1 MAYEPTPF
9 DQYTLSALQQAQGLM
24 TKPVQEYP
32 QYIPSQTQAPQ
43 QYDYYNYTPST
54 PMQQIAQPNYKSM
67 MEGDYDK
74 LQTALTTPG
83 QSAAT
88 SAYNQGMSNLQNV
101 MSGRGLYGSSIM
113 QNQQTQ
119 GLDKVYQQALANNA
133 SQAAATRY
141 GMQQQDLSDFNKF
154 MAQNFATDVGQQKNL
169 WGANALDAENQ
180 NTYNSQ
186 KLGFGISQDSALRDW
201 QNKMAYEQ
209 YTYDLAKNA
218 YANQGDESLM
228 NRALALAGQGAPLT
242 QMATQYNIAQQ
253 QNEAARKAA
262 QDAAS
267 SKELQSWL
275 GLGGSIGG
283 GLLGSDQ
290 FMNWLF

>member
-9 DQYTLSALQQAQGLM
+9 DQYTLAALQQAQGLM
-24 TKPVQEYP
+24 NKPVQEYP
-32 QYIPSQTQAPQ
+32 SYIPSQTQAPQ

-74 LQTALTTPG
+74 LQGALTSPG
-83 QSAAT
+83 QAAAT
-88 SAYNQGMSNLQNV
+88 SAYNQGMQNLQNV

-119 GLDKVYQQALANNA
+119 GLDRVYQQALADNA
-133 SQAAATRY
+133 AKAAATRY

-169 WGANALDAENQ
+169 WASGYAANEAQ
-180 NTYNSQ
+180 NAYNAN
-186 KLGFGISQDSALRDW
+186 KLGFGIEQDSALRDW

-218 YANQGDESLM
+218 YQNQGDEALM

-262 QDAAS
+262 QEAAS
-267 SKELQSWL
+267 AANLKSWL
-275 GLGGSIGG
+275 GLGGTIGG
-283 GLLGSDQ
+283 GLLGSDS
-290 FMNWLF
+290 FWKLFS